1 MLELTLGRR
10 ADGQAI
16 TTAGREN
23 PHIFVDGISG
33 AGKSFKLKRLA
44 EDAVCQRAQVI
55 AFDYTGDF
63 AAYMPPEGLPL
74 RRMDVSSEE
83 LQINPLSPASGAP
96 ASVRGQ
102 RLVNLLLAGYRL
114 GTRAC
119 VDLMDAAVQYLES
132 GPEIPTVSG
141 LVEYIEQVCPMTRGL
156 ASALE
161 PLKGLSHLITSGP
174 EEINVKL
181 NLPGLLILEF
191 RQVES
196 AWMRQLMIELLLRVI
211 WDSRTSTAA
220 GNPNPLILLLDE
232 CQNLNW
238 RKDGMPVR
246 ILREGRKFEIGGWF
260 ASQWVENECAKAAL
274 REAAVQMHFRQDQD
288 AATKLARTLASNNRE
303 KRERYTRLI
312 RSLPRGSFI
321 VENPCCGICLGHM

>member
-1 MLELTLGRR
+1 MLELTLGCR
-10 ADGQAI
+10 ADGRAI
-16 TTAGREN
+16 TTAGSEN
-23 PHIFVDGISG
+23 PHIFADGISG

-44 EDAVCQRAQVI
+44 EDAVSQGAQVI

-74 RRMDVSSEE
+74 RRMDVADGE
-83 LQINPLSPASGAP
+83 LQINPLSPASGAS
-96 ASVRGQ
+96 AFVRGQ

-114 GTRAC
+114 GPRAC
-119 VDLMDAAVQYLES
+119 IDLQNATVQYLES
-132 GPEIPTVSG
+132 RPEIPTISG
-141 LVEYIEQVCPMTRGL
+141 LVKYIEQACLMTRGL

-161 PLKGLSHLITSGP
+161 PLKGLSHLITRGP
-174 EEINVKL
+174 EEINVNL
-181 NLPGLLILEF
+181 NFPWLLILEF
-191 RQVES
+191 KQTES
-196 AWMRQLMIELLLRVI
+196 SWMRQLMIELLLRVI
-211 WDSRTSTAA
+211 WDSRTSMAA
-220 GNPNPLILLLDE
+220 SNPNPLILLLDE

-260 ASQWVENECAKAAL
+260 ASQWVENERAKAAL

-288 AATKLARTLASNNRE
+288 AAAKLARTMAFNNRE

-321 VENPCCGICLGHM
+321 VEKPCGGICIGHT

>member
-1 MLELTLGRR
+1 MLELTLGRLS
-10 ADGQAI
+10 DGRAI

-44 EDAVCQRAQVI
+44 EDAVCQGAQVI

-63 AAYMPPEGLPL
+63 AAYMPPEGVPL
-74 RRMDVSSEE
+74 RRMDVSSKE
-83 LQINPLSPASGAP
+83 LQINPLSPTSSAP
-96 ASVRGQ
+96 ASVQGQ
-102 RLVNLLLAGYRL
+102 RLVNLLLAEYRL

-119 VDLMDAAVQYLES
+119 VDLLDAAVQYLES

-141 LVEYIEQVCPMTRGL
+141 LVEYIERFCLITRGL
-156 ASALE
+156 TSALG

-174 EEINVKL
+174 EEINVNL
-181 NLPGLLILEF
+181 NSPGLLILEF
-191 RQVES
+191 TQVEVS
-196 AWMRQLMIELLLRVI
+196 WMRQLMIELLLRVI
-211 WDSRTSTAA
+211 WDSRASMIASH
-220 GNPNPLILLLDE
+220 PNPLILLLDE

-260 ASQWVENECAKAAL
+260 ASQWVEHERAKAAL
-274 REAAVQMHFRQDQD
+274 REAAVQMHFRQDQN
-288 AATKLARTLASNNRE
+288 AAEKLARMMALNNRE
-303 KRERYTRLI
+303 KRAQYTRLI

-321 VENPCCGICLGHM
+321 VENPCGGICIGHT

>member
-33 AGKSFKLKRLA
+33 AGKSFELKRLA
-44 EDAVCQRAQVI
+44 EDAVCQGAQVI

-83 LQINPLSPASGAP
+83 LQINPLSPASGTSAL
-96 ASVRGQ
+96 VRAQ

-114 GTRAC
+114 GNRAC
-119 VDLMDAAVQYLES
+119 LDLLAATIQYLES

-141 LVEYIEQVCPMTRGL
+141 LVEYIEQVCPITRGFV
-156 ASALE
+156 SALE

-174 EEINVKL
+174 EEINVTL
-181 NLPGLLILEF
+181 NVPGLLILEF

-196 AWMRQLMIELLLRVI
+196 AWMQQLMIELLLRVI

-238 RKDGMPVR
+238 RKDGIPVR

-260 ASQWVENECAKAAL
+260 ASQWVENKRAKAAL

-288 AATKLARTLASNNRE
+288 AATKLTRTMAFNNRE
-303 KRERYTRLI
+303 KRERYARLI
-312 RSLPRGSFI
+312 RSLRRGFFI
-321 VENPCCGICLGHM
+321 VENPCGRICIGHT

>member
-1 MLELTLGRR
+1 MLELTLGYC
-10 ADGQAI
+10 ADGRAI

-23 PHIFVDGISG
+23 PHIFADGISG
-33 AGKSFKLKRLA
+33 AGKSFKLKQLA
-44 EDAVCQRAQVI
+44 EDAVSQGAQVI

-74 RRMDVSSEE
+74 RRMDVSDGE
-83 LQINPLSPASGAP
+83 LQINPLSPASGAS

-114 GTRAC
+114 GIRAC
-119 VDLMDAAVQYLES
+119 IDLQNATVQYLES
-132 GPEIPTVSG
+132 GPEIPTISG
-141 LVEYIEQVCPMTRGL
+141 LVKYIEQACLMTRGL
-156 ASALE
+156 ASALG

-174 EEINVKL
+174 EEINMNL
-181 NLPGLLILEF
+181 NLPGFLILEF
-191 RQVES
+191 KQAES
-196 AWMRQLMIELLLRVI
+196 NWMRQLMIELLLRVI
-211 WDSRTSTAA
+211 WDSRTSMAA

-238 RKDGMPVR
+238 RTDGMPVR

-260 ASQWVENECAKAAL
+260 ASQWVENERAKAAL
-274 REAAVQMHFRQDQD
+274 WEAAVQMHFRQDQN
-288 AATKLARTLASNNRE
+288 AAAKLARTMAPNNRE

-321 VENPCCGICLGHM
+321 VENPCGGICIGHT